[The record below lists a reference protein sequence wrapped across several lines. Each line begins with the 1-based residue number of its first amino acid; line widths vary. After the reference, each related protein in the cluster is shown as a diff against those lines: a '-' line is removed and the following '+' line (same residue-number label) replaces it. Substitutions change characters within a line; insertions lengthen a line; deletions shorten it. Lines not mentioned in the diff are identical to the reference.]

1 MSFTYKNINT
11 MKKIIY
17 LIILTVSGIF
27 RTNAQETGKTPEYK
41 VPAAYN
47 FDYKVVYEINKEE
60 NKTPETMSYYFTK
73 NGDYMSMETADSQKE
88 KDMNFMISTKDG
100 LMITFGE
107 ERVPKSQDKN
117 RKVLKV
123 MDMHSM
129 MKGSA
134 ESMAALAKAMP
145 KKDKPD
151 TENKKPNQLDNF
163 IKTGRTKQFFGYPA
177 EEYSK
182 EFTKEENGQMHSGT
196 MSAWYAKVDFD
207 PEMMFSLGMGSTA
220 GGQSQSK
227 MNQSH
232 PNNMLGMGLTQ
243 KNYLL
248 VEMNF
253 AENGGKS
260 GTAMK
265 VVSIEKTSFSK
276 STDGYYIKNYAG
288 MSMMEMMQKE
298 SEEK

>member
-1 MSFTYKNINT
+1 M
-11 MKKIIY
+11 MKRLAYFFI
-17 LIILTVSGIF
+17 LIILNAFGIY
-27 RTNAQETGKTPEYK
+27 AQETNKTSEYK
-41 VPAAYN
+41 VPGVYK
-47 FDYKVVYEINKEE
+47 FDYKVTYEMNNDEK
-60 NKTPETMSYYFTK
+60 KTPETVVYYFTK
-73 NGDYMSMETADSQKE
+73 NGDFMSMESSEMEKE
-88 KDMNFMISTKDG
+88 KDMNFMVSTKDG

-107 ERVPKSQDKN
+107 EPVPKNPNQH

-129 MKGSA
+129 MKGSGDA
-134 ESMAALAKAMP
+134 IAALAKSMP
-145 KKDKPD
+145 KKEN
-151 TENKKPNQLDNF
+151 TEAEKKKPNNLDNF
-163 IKTGRTKQFFGYPA
+163 VKTGKTKQVFGYTA

-207 PEMMFSLGMGSTA
+207 PEMMFSLGVGSMA

-248 VEMNF
+248 VEMSF

>member
-1 MSFTYKNINT
+1 

-17 LIILTVSGIF
+17 LLILTVSGIF
-27 RTNAQETGKTPEYK
+27 RTNAQETGKAPEYK
-41 VPAAYN
+41 VPTAYN
-47 FDYKVVYEINKEE
+47 FDYKVVYEINREE

-73 NGDYMSMETADSQKE
+73 SGDFMSMETPDSQKN

-107 ERVPKSQDKN
+107 EHVPKSQDKY

-145 KKDKPD
+145 KKDKPNTD
-151 TENKKPNQLDNF
+151 NKKANELDNF

-232 PNNMLGMGLTQ
+232 PNNMFGMGLTQ
-243 KNYLL
+243 KNFLL

-253 AENGGKS
+253 AEKGGKS
-260 GTAMK
+260 GMAMK

-276 STDGYYIKNYAG
+276 STEGYYIKNYAG

>member
-73 NGDYMSMETADSQKE
+73 NGDYMSMETPDNQKD
-88 KDMNFMISTKDG
+88 KDMNFMVSTKDG

-107 ERVPKSQDKN
+107 ERVPKSQDKY

-134 ESMAALAKAMP
+134 ENMAALAKAMP
-145 KKDKPD
+145 KKDKPVTD
-151 TENKKPNQLDNF
+151 DKKPNQLDNF
-163 IKTGRTKQFFGYPA
+163 VKTGRTKQVFGYTA

-207 PEMMFSLGMGSTA
+207 PEMMFSLGMGSMA
-220 GGQSQSK
+220 GGQSHSK

-232 PNNMLGMGLTQ
+232 PNNMFGMGLTQ

-248 VEMNF
+248 VEMDF
-253 AENGGKS
+253 TEKGGKS
-260 GTAMK
+260 GMAMK
-265 VVSIEKTSFSK
+265 AVSIDKTNFDK
-276 STDGYYIKNYAG
+276 STEGYFIKNYAG
-288 MSMMEMMQKE
+288 LSMMEMMEKE
-298 SEEK
+298 SAEN